1 MSLALAQKKI
11 IESADDQDDFII
23 HIDDD
28 IHDSIDRV
36 IEYYQSQH
44 IEPRFTFS
52 GSPLDI
58 AADLARNVKA
68 SLPNTHQEDGTV
80 TLNYMINQ
88 FVDYCREVK
97 SNSLTITFAFKTGET
112 NEEK

>member
-1 MSLALAQKKI
+1 MQVAVAHNNSH
-11 IESADDQDDFII
+11 DHTDDFII
-23 HIDDD
+23 DIDDD

-36 IEYYQSQH
+36 IDFYITEN

-68 SLPNTHQEDGTV
+68 SLPDTYQEDAV
-80 TLNYMINQ
+80 ITLNYMISQ
-88 FVDYCREVK
+88 FVDYCHEVK
-97 SNSLTITFAFKTGET
+97 SNNMTVTFAFKSGQKEQ
-112 NEEK
+112 E